1 MQPGKICPVHWMSGG
16 HLKAHDVQ
24 LSMLALR
31 LHQFYSSIYNTY
43 KWKQKGSLH
52 IATFYIVTL

>member
-24 LSMLALR
+24 LSMLALFSGFFNFT
-31 LHQFYSSIYNTY
+31 LPFTIHIN
-43 KWKQKGSLH
+43 GSRR
-52 IATFYIVTL
+52 AVYILQLFIL